1 MTASPPARLRLGM
14 VGGGRGAFIGET
26 HRIAA
31 RLDDRYELVAG
42 ALSAD
47 PQRAI
52 ESGRD
57 LRLDPMRCYTDFRGM
72 AQAEA
77 ERQDGIDVVSVVT
90 PNVSHHAICKTFLEA
105 GIDVICD
112 KPLTTT
118 LAEAQDLVATVRRT
132 GRLLGVTYAYTG
144 YPMVRE
150 ARALIEAGEL
160 GTVRIVQVEFAL
172 GWLAGLGE
180 ADSKQAAW
188 RTDPAQS
195 GASFIVGDLG
205 THCFHLSEFVTGRR
219 VTALAADL
227 QTIVPG
233 RRLEDNAHILLRY
246 DNGARGA
253 MWVSAVA
260 AGEQVGLRLRVY
272 GKKGHI
278 AWEQSDP
285 DKLKFALQGEAS
297 RTLVRG
303 QSGLSPAAKR
313 ATRIVPACRRAISRR
328 LPLSTAIMPISW
340 RRGSQARRSIRW
352 PCRRRWLRRARAA
365 WRLSRPRLVRMPRA
379 AAGATSSRK
388 SEPRRGGRTQP
399 ETRGGPG
406 RNLAPYRSPLF
417 STCGD

>member
-1 MTASPPARLRLGM
+1 MTASPSARLRLGM

-57 LRLDPMRCYTDFRGM
+57 LRLDPMRSYTDYRGM
-72 AQAEA
+72 VEAEA
-77 ERQDGIDVVSVVT
+77 ERKDGIDVVSVVT
-90 PNVSHHAICKTFLEA
+90 PNASHHAICKRFLEA

-150 ARALIEAGEL
+150 ARALIEAGAL
-160 GTVRIVQVEFAL
+160 GAVRVVQVEFAL
-172 GWLAGLGE
+172 GWLSGPSEAG
-180 ADSKQAAW
+180 SKQAAW

-195 GASFIVGDLG
+195 GGSFIVGDLG

-219 VTALAADL
+219 VAALASDL
-227 QTIVPG
+227 QTMVPG
-233 RRLEDNAHILLRY
+233 RRLEDNAHILLRF

-272 GKKGHI
+272 GEKGHLG
-278 AWEQSDP
+278 WDQSDP
-285 DKLKFALQGEAS
+285 DKLTFALQGDAW

-313 ATRIVPACRRAISRR
+313 ATRIAAGLPEGYFEAFATLYRDYADILAARRAGVKPD
-328 LPLSTAIMPISW
+328 PLALWAPMVEEGA
-340 RRGSQARRSIRW
+340 RGMAFVEAALRSHAEGG
-352 PCRRRWLRRARAA
+352 RWLNF
-365 WRLSRPRLVRMPRA
+365 
-379 AAGATSSRK
+379 
-388 SEPRRGGRTQP
+388 QP
-399 ETRGGPG
+399 EI
-406 RNLAPYRSPLF
+406 
-417 STCGD
+417 

>member
-1 MTASPPARLRLGM
+1 MTDAPPARLRLGM

-31 RLDDRYELVAG
+31 RLDDRYELIAG

-57 LRLDPMRCYTDFRGM
+57 LRLDTTRCYTDYHEM
-72 AQAEA
+72 AEA
-77 ERQDGIDVVSVVT
+77 EAARKDGIDVVSVVT
-90 PNVSHHAICKTFLEA
+90 PNVLHHAICKSFLEA

-118 LAEAQDLVATVRRT
+118 LADAQDLVATVRRT
-132 GRLLGVTYAYTG
+132 GRLLGVTYNYTG

-150 ARALIEAGEL
+150 ARTLIEAGEL
-160 GTVRIVQVEFAL
+160 GAVRVVQVEFAL
-172 GWLAGLGE
+172 GWLSGPGE
-180 ADSKQAAW
+180 AESKQAAW

-195 GASFIVGDLG
+195 GPSFIVGDLG
-205 THCFHLSEFVTGRR
+205 THCFHLSEFITGRR
-219 VTALAADL
+219 VAALAANL
-227 QTIVPG
+227 QTMVPG

-246 DNGARGA
+246 DNGAHGA

-272 GKKGHI
+272 GEKGHI

-285 DKLKFALQGEAS
+285 DKLKFALQGKTS

-303 QSGLSPAAKR
+303 ESALSSAAKR
-313 ATRIVPACRRAISRR
+313 ATRI
-328 LPLSTAIMPISW
+328 
-340 RRGSQARRSIRW
+340 
-352 PCRRRWLRRARAA
+352 
-365 WRLSRPRLVRMPRA
+365 
-379 AAGATSSRK
+379 AAGAPEGFFEAFATLYRDYADILAARQAGEVPDPLALWAPMVEEGARGIAFVGAALNSH
-388 SEPRRGGRTQP
+388 SEGGRWLEFQKQ
-399 ETRGGPG
+399 
-406 RNLAPYRSPLF
+406 F
-417 STCGD
+417 

>member
-1 MTASPPARLRLGM
+1 M
-14 VGGGRGAFIGET
+14 VGGGHGAFIGEA

-42 ALSAD
+42 ALSSD
-47 PQRAI
+47 SHRAI
-52 ESGRD
+52 QSGRD
-57 LRLDPMRCYTDFRGM
+57 LRLDPERCYTDYLDM
-72 AQAEA
+72 ARAEA
-77 ERQDGIDVVSVVT
+77 TRQDGIDVVSVVT
-90 PNVSHHAICKTFLEA
+90 PNASHHAVCKRFLEA

-118 LAEAQDLVATVRRT
+118 FAEAQDLVATVRRT
-132 GRLLGVTYAYTG
+132 GRLLGVTYVYTG

-150 ARALIEAGEL
+150 ARALIEAGAL
-160 GTVRIVQVEFAL
+160 GTVRVVQVEFAL
-172 GWLAGLGE
+172 GWLSGPNEGE
-180 ADSKQAAW
+180 SKQAAW
-188 RTDPAQS
+188 RTDPAQA

-227 QTIVPG
+227 QTMVPG

-272 GKKGHI
+272 GEKGHL

-303 QSGLSPAAKR
+303 QSGLSPAAR
-313 ATRIVPACRRAISRR
+313 HATRIVAG
-328 LPLSTAIMPISW
+328 LPEGYFEAFATLYRDYADILA
-340 RRGSQARRSIRW
+340 ARRSGVTADSLALWAPMVEEGARGMAFVETALDSHREDGRW
-352 PCRRRWLRRARAA
+352 REF
-365 WRLSRPRLVRMPRA
+365 RP
-379 AAGATSSRK
+379 
-388 SEPRRGGRTQP
+388 EI
-399 ETRGGPG
+399 
-406 RNLAPYRSPLF
+406 
-417 STCGD
+417 

>member
-1 MTASPPARLRLGM
+1 MTGSPPSRLRLGM
-14 VGGGRGAFIGET
+14 VGGGRGAFIGEA

-52 ESGRD
+52 ESGGD
-57 LRLDPMRCYTDFRGM
+57 LRLDPMRCYTDYRDM

-77 ERQDGIDVVSVVT
+77 EREDGIDVVSVVT
-90 PNVSHHAICKTFLEA
+90 PNVSHQAICKCFLEA

-112 KPLTTT
+112 KPLTSTF
-118 LAEAQDLVATVRRT
+118 AEAQDLVVTVRRT

-160 GTVRIVQVEFAL
+160 GAVRVVQVEFAL
-172 GWLAGLGE
+172 GWLSGLIEG
-180 ADSKQAAW
+180 DSKQAAW
-188 RTDPAQS
+188 RTDPAQA

-219 VTALAADL
+219 VVALTADL
-227 QTIVPG
+227 QTMVSG

-246 DNGARGA
+246 DNGARGS

-260 AGEQVGLRLRVY
+260 AGEQVVLRLRVY
-272 GKKGHI
+272 GQKGHI

-285 DKLKFALQGEAS
+285 DKLRFALQDEAS

-303 QSGLSPAAKR
+303 QSGLSSAAKR
-313 ATRIVPACRRAISRR
+313 ATRI
-328 LPLSTAIMPISW
+328 
-340 RRGSQARRSIRW
+340 
-352 PCRRRWLRRARAA
+352 
-365 WRLSRPRLVRMPRA
+365 
-379 AAGATSSRK
+379 AAGLPEGYFEAFATLYRDYADILSARGAGAAPDPLALWAPMVEEGARGMAFVEAALSSNA
-388 SEPRRGGRTQP
+388 EGGRWIDFHP
-399 ETRGGPG
+399 EI
-406 RNLAPYRSPLF
+406 
-417 STCGD
+417 

>member
-1 MTASPPARLRLGM
+1 MTDSPALRLNLGM

-42 ALSAD
+42 ALSSD

-57 LRLDPMRCYTDFRGM
+57 LRLDPTRCYTDYREM
-72 AQAEA
+72 AKAEA
-77 ERQDGIDVVSVVT
+77 TRKDGINVVSVVT
-90 PNVSHHAICKTFLEA
+90 PNALHHAICKSFLEA

-118 LAEAQDLVATVRRT
+118 LGEARDLMATVQRT
-132 GRLLGVTYAYTG
+132 GRLLGVTFNYTG

-150 ARALIEAGEL
+150 ARALIEADAL
-160 GTVRIVQVEFAL
+160 GAVRVVQVEFAL
-172 GWLAGLGE
+172 GWLSSPIE
-180 ADSKQAAW
+180 SESKQAAW
-188 RTDPAQS
+188 RTDPAQA

-219 VTALAADL
+219 VAALAADL
-227 QTIVPG
+227 QTMVPS

-272 GKKGHI
+272 GEKGHI

-285 DKLKFALQGEAS
+285 DKLKFAVQGEAS
-297 RTLVRG
+297 RTILRG

-313 ATRIVPACRRAISRR
+313 ATRIVAGLPEGYFEAFATLYRDYADILAARRAGGAPD
-328 LPLSTAIMPISW
+328 PLALWAPMVEDGA
-340 RRGSQARRSIRW
+340 RGIAFVEAALSSNSEGG
-352 PCRRRWLRRARAA
+352 RWLEFH
-365 WRLSRPRLVRMPRA
+365 PP
-379 AAGATSSRK
+379 
-388 SEPRRGGRTQP
+388 
-399 ETRGGPG
+399 
-406 RNLAPYRSPLF
+406 LAE
-417 STCGD
+417 

>member
-1 MTASPPARLRLGM
+1 MSDGGSRLRLGM

-42 ALSAD
+42 ALSSD

-57 LRLDPMRCYTDFRGM
+57 LRLDPMRCYADWRGM
-72 AQAEA
+72 ANAEA
-77 ERQDGIDVVSVVT
+77 KRKDGIEVVSVVT
-90 PNVSHHAICKTFLEA
+90 PNGSHHAICKTFLEA

-118 LAEAQDLVATVRRT
+118 FAEAQDLLAMVRRT
-132 GRLLGVTYAYTG
+132 GRLLGVTYTYTG
-144 YPMVRE
+144 YPMMRE
-150 ARALIEAGEL
+150 ARALIEAGAL
-160 GTVRIVQVEFAL
+160 GTVRVVQVEFAL
-172 GWLAGLGE
+172 GWLSGPSEG
-180 ADSKQAAW
+180 DSKQAAW
-188 RTDPAQS
+188 RTDPAQA

-219 VTALAADL
+219 TVALAADL
-227 QTIVPG
+227 QTMVPG
-233 RRLEDNAHILLRY
+233 RRLEDNAHILLRF

-272 GKKGHI
+272 GEKGHI

-285 DKLKFALQGEAS
+285 DKLTFALQSEAL

-313 ATRIVPACRRAISRR
+313 ATRIVAG
-328 LPLSTAIMPISW
+328 LPEGYFEAFATLYRDYADILV
-340 RRGSQARRSIRW
+340 ARQ
-352 PCRRRWLRRARAA
+352 
-365 WRLSRPRLVRMPRA
+365 
-379 AAGATSSRK
+379 AGAAPDPLALWAPTVEDGVRGMAFVEAALASNAD
-388 SEPRRGGRTQP
+388 GGRWRSFQP
-399 ETRGGPG
+399 EI
-406 RNLAPYRSPLF
+406 
-417 STCGD
+417 

>member
-1 MTASPPARLRLGM
+1 M
-14 VGGGRGAFIGET
+14 VGGGRGAFIGEA

-42 ALSAD
+42 ALSSD

-57 LRLDPMRCYTDFRGM
+57 LRLDPMRCYADWRGM
-72 AQAEA
+72 ANAEA
-77 ERQDGIDVVSVVT
+77 TRKDGIDVVSVVT
-90 PNVSHHAICKTFLEA
+90 PNASHHAICKTFLEA

-118 LAEAQDLVATVRRT
+118 FAEAQELLAMVRRT
-132 GRLLGVTYAYTG
+132 GRLLGVTYTYTG

-150 ARALIEAGEL
+150 ARALIEAGAL
-160 GTVRIVQVEFAL
+160 GAVRVVQVEFAL
-172 GWLAGLGE
+172 GWLSGPSEG
-180 ADSKQAAW
+180 DSKQAAW
-188 RTDPAQS
+188 RTDPAQA

-219 VTALAADL
+219 TAALAADL
-227 QTIVPG
+227 QTMVPG
-233 RRLEDNAHILLRY
+233 RRLEDNAHILLRF

-272 GKKGHI
+272 GEKGHI

-285 DKLKFALQGEAS
+285 DKLTFALQSEAS

-303 QSGLSPAAKR
+303 RSGLSPAAKR
-313 ATRIVPACRRAISRR
+313 ATRIVAG
-328 LPLSTAIMPISW
+328 LPEGYFEAFATLYRDYADILVARQGGEAPDPLALW
-340 RRGSQARRSIRW
+340 APKAEDGVRGMAFVE
-352 PCRRRWLRRARAA
+352 AA
-365 WRLSRPRLVRMPRA
+365 LASNA
-379 AAGATSSRK
+379 D
-388 SEPRRGGRTQP
+388 GGRWRSFQP
-399 ETRGGPG
+399 EI
-406 RNLAPYRSPLF
+406 
-417 STCGD
+417 